1 MSIKERLEEDG
12 LKLLRRGD
20 RFVEREQDTEA
31 LSEYVMGFNKLCMSW
46 ATIESYIKSKYPG
59 EAIVNLWF
67 SVTQILKKIMVCYDV
82 GDEGAY
88 KRAFLLQNVLDIIDG
103 VKPYEDEM
111 SVEQLDFYEKLK
123 EDMDVYKKLLTVE
136 LEKIRKGEGD
146 QYFDDQLKK
155 VYESLNY
162 LCAKEPISI
171 FLKRKIPGE
180 SSSCF
185 IATAVYET
193 PEHPDLDVFRDFRD
207 NQLLTNSLGKW
218 LVSIYY
224 EIGPSL
230 AKYIASQ
237 PKFKNFTHQKLKNL
251 AQWMRK

>member
-123 EDMDVYKKLLTVE
+123 EDMDVYKKLLGCIVS
-136 LEKIRKGEGD
+136 RM
-146 QYFDDQLKK
+146 
-155 VYESLNY
+155 
-162 LCAKEPISI
+162 IS
-171 FLKRKIPGE
+171 
-180 SSSCF
+180 
-185 IATAVYET
+185 
-193 PEHPDLDVFRDFRD
+193 
-207 NQLLTNSLGKW
+207 
-218 LVSIYY
+218 
-224 EIGPSL
+224 
-230 AKYIASQ
+230 
-237 PKFKNFTHQKLKNL
+237 
-251 AQWMRK
+251 